1 MPIEFVK
8 GLPRGG
14 KSFYALMRLVDEVCE
29 ISPRVV
35 VTNLFIRNTH
45 LADVVA
51 KRLQIP
57 YSLALLRVNSLVYHL
72 PFDELKNFYRRRG
85 FGRYLSPKEDFSING
100 RSSPV
105 PAYNKSDFEEWACFY
120 ILDEIHVVYDVNG
133 YRDEGEQVSY
143 YLSQH
148 GKLGEC
154 PFDHVIVI
162 SQHPEQVSKKFKL
175 LIQDWHVLRNRYMD
189 KMGLFKLG
197 ACFIRK
203 RYFNEPKLSS
213 VAVEVES
220 FKFNKELADCYDT
233 LAGVGVRGRGS
244 PRIAHA
250 KGLPTWTLWGAGLA
264 AVVLLFLAVAG
275 IPRLVVGAFASSTT
289 QAANTLGNGVAS
301 AGQPSASSVAPGAT
315 AHLVAHGASAPDPV
329 VSSAWPVRVD
339 YPARAVV
346 MSDGARMPLSD
357 CGGYVRRGR
366 WAIVAG
372 FRIPVD
378 GD

>member
-14 KSFYALMRLVDEVCE
+14 KSLYALMRLADEICE
-29 ISPRVV
+29 PSPRVV

-51 KRLQIP
+51 KRLKIDYQ
-57 YSLALLRVNSLVYHL
+57 LALLRVNSLVYHL

-85 FGRYLSPKEDFSING
+85 LGRYLSPKDDFTIAG

-105 PAYNKSDFEEWACFY
+105 PAYNRSDFEEWACFY

-189 KMGLFKLG
+189 KMGPFKLG
-197 ACFIRK
+197 SCFIRR
-203 RYFNEPKLSS
+203 RYFNEPKFSS
-213 VAVEVES
+213 VPVEEER
-220 FKFNKELADCYDT
+220 FEFNQELADCYDT
-233 LAGVGVRGRGS
+233 LAGVGVRGRGT

-250 KGLPTWTLWGAGLA
+250 KGLPKWTLWGAGA
-264 AVVLLFLAVAG
+264 LAVAG
-275 IPRLVVGAFASSTT
+275 LFVAVAVVPRLVVGAFAKSTT
-289 QAANTLGNGVAS
+289 EAANTL
-301 AGQPSASSVAPGAT
+301 AGS
-315 AHLVAHGASAPDPV
+315 
-329 VSSAWPVRVD
+329 VSSAPAKKESVHLVSAPVSSGSGPSAVASSAYPVRVVWSS
-339 YPARAVV
+339 RAVV
-346 MSDGARMPLSD
+346 MSDGSRLPLSD
-357 CGGYVRRGR
+357 CGGYVRRHG
-366 WAIVAG
+366 WAIVFG
-372 FRIPVD
+372 FRIPVED
-378 GD
+378 A